1 MGVAN
6 AHELHPSSRLE
17 GWSKSPDVDLVLRML
32 WFEHLARLT
41 EQKVPLVMVT
51 LLSVRGHA
59 PREAGTKMLVTAEA
73 VYGTI
78 GGGNLEA
85 TAIGLARKVLEE
97 GGTTPQVH
105 TLRLTERAPAEHGV
119 QCCGGEVQV
128 LLEAVHPI
136 RPTVALFGVGHV
148 GLALAK
154 VLSILPIE
162 LWLVDSRPAMLSEE
176 RLRPLQGAARL
187 RVFQAPIP
195 DSVVQD
201 LPAGAHL
208 VVMTHD
214 HAEDLFVLE
223 AALRRGD
230 LGFIGLIGSA
240 VKWRN
245 FQRKL
250 LQQGLSQTDLARV
263 TCPIGLPLTQSKAPE
278 AIAIA
283 TAAQLLP
290 LLVGGEGEARAASVR
305 RGQAAR

>member
-1 MGVAN
+1 MQ
-6 AHELHPSSRLE
+6 
-17 GWSKSPDVDLVLRML
+17 

-41 EQKVPLVMVT
+41 EQKVPLVLVT

-59 PREAGTKMLVTAEA
+59 PREAGAKMLVTAEGS
-73 VYGTI
+73 YGTI

-85 TAIGLARKVLEE
+85 TAIALARKLL
-97 GGTTPQVH
+97 GGGGPTPQVY
-105 TLRLTERAPAEHGV
+105 TLRLTENAPAEHGV
-119 QCCGGEVQV
+119 QCCGGEVRV
-128 LLEAVHPI
+128 LLEAVIPT

-154 VLSILPIE
+154 VLSLLPIE
-162 LWLVDSRPAMLSEE
+162 LWLVDSRAEMLTEE
-176 RLRPLQGAARL
+176 RLRPLYQEQSRL
-187 RVFQAPIP
+187 RVFQAPIL
-195 DSVVQD
+195 DSIVND

-230 LGFIGLIGSA
+230 LGYMGLIGSA

-245 FQRKL
+245 FQHKL
-250 LQQGLSQTDLARV
+250 LQQGLSQADLARV
-263 TCPIGLPLTQSKAPE
+263 TCPIGLPITRSKAPE

-283 TAAQLLP
+283 TAGQLLP
-290 LLVGGEGEARAASVR
+290 LLFGARGEAQSPLPNATAVPK
-305 RGQAAR
+305 ANE

>member
-1 MGVAN
+1 MQ
-6 AHELHPSSRLE
+6 
-17 GWSKSPDVDLVLRML
+17 

-41 EQKVPLVMVT
+41 EQKVPLVLVT

-59 PREAGTKMLVTAEA
+59 PREAGAKMLVTAGGS
-73 VYGTI
+73 YGTI

-85 TAIGLARKVLEE
+85 TAIALARKLL
-97 GGTTPQVH
+97 GGGGPTPQIH
-105 TLRLTERAPAEHGV
+105 TLRLTENAPAEHGV

-128 LLEAVHPI
+128 LLEVVTPARPAVAI
-136 RPTVALFGVGHV
+136 FGVGHV

-154 VLSILPIE
+154 VLSILPVE
-162 LWLVDSRPAMLSEE
+162 LWLVDSRAEMVAEE
-176 RLRPLQGAARL
+176 RLNPLYQNQARL
-187 RVFQAPIP
+187 RVFHAPIL
-195 DSVVQD
+195 DSIVND

-230 LGFIGLIGSA
+230 LGFIGLIGSV

-245 FQRKL
+245 FQHKL
-250 LQQGLSQTDLARV
+250 LQQGLSQADLARV
-263 TCPIGLPLTQSKAPE
+263 TCPVGLPLTRSKAPE

-283 TAAQLLP
+283 TAGQLLP
-290 LLVGGEGEARAASVR
+290 MLLEARGEAQSPSPNATAAPKAD
-305 RGQAAR
+305 Q